1 MPMQMSKKEI
11 ELRQQFTEK
20 KNAADQKLQEGN
32 TEEARTLLDEAK
44 TLRNQIELMAE
55 GRSLAVPDLQS
66 NKKVT
71 PDLDD
76 EESRSFN
83 TNSKL
88 EERDILTATKE
99 YREAWFKVLTGRS
112 HDLGEEERSMMQR
125 VLKENRALSS
135 GSDKDGGYTVPDDIS
150 TEILKSIQELNSV
163 RNLVRVVPKTA
174 PSGSYTVRK
183 GVAGKLYN
191 TAEKEQIQELKNMEF
206 DQIWYNVKKFAGFMP
221 APNELLN
228 DSFVN
233 FVKEIVDWLS
243 ESAVVTENE
252 EIFYGKGGE
261 TNVEGIITS
270 GKYKTL
276 KAPSVITI
284 KFLRKVK
291 NQIKRGYRKN
301 AKWVM
306 NTEAFETLANIED
319 KNGRGILAQDPRDE
333 DNFLL
338 FGRPVEVYDEII
350 TDDKTQKTHIL
361 FGDFKRGYFMF
372 DRQKFEIKST
382 DVGGDAFL
390 TDQTYF
396 RGIERFDGKV
406 VDSEAAV
413 IVTDLVVGENAQVET
428 PTEEKSVDVGK

>member
-1 MPMQMSKKEI
+1 M
-11 ELRQQFTEK
+11 
-20 KNAADQKLQEGN
+20 QEGN

-276 KAPSVITI
+276 K
-284 KFLRKVK
+284 
-291 NQIKRGYRKN
+291 
-301 AKWVM
+301 
-306 NTEAFETLANIED
+306 
-319 KNGRGILAQDPRDE
+319 
-333 DNFLL
+333 
-338 FGRPVEVYDEII
+338 
-350 TDDKTQKTHIL
+350 
-361 FGDFKRGYFMF
+361 
-372 DRQKFEIKST
+372 
-382 DVGGDAFL
+382 
-390 TDQTYF
+390 
-396 RGIERFDGKV
+396 
-406 VDSEAAV
+406 
-413 IVTDLVVGENAQVET
+413 
-428 PTEEKSVDVGK
+428 

>member
-44 TLRNQIELMAE
+44 TLKNQIELMAE
-55 GRSLAVPDLQS
+55 GRSLDVSDVTERNNFVP
-66 NKKVT
+66 T
-71 PDLDD
+71 LDD
-76 EESRSFN
+76 GEGRSLGAQNETESR
-83 TNSKL
+83 T
-88 EERDILTATKE
+88 ILTATKE
-99 YREAWFKVLTGRS
+99 YREAWFKVLTGREA
-112 HDLGEEERSMMQR
+112 DLNSEERNMMER
-125 VLKENRALSS
+125 VLKENRSLSS

-150 TEILKSIQELNSV
+150 KEILKSIQELNSV

-406 VDSEAAV
+406 VDPEAAV

>member
-1 MPMQMSKKEI
+1 MPVAMTKKER
-11 ELRQQFTEK
+11 ELRQKFTQK
-20 KNAADQKLQEGN
+20 KQEATNLLEEGKS
-32 TEEARTLLDEAK
+32 EEARSMLDEAK
-44 TLRNQIELMAE
+44 EMHKQIEMMAE
-55 GRSLAVPDLQS
+55 GRSLEVPSLGEERNFVPELDL
-66 NKKVT
+66 K
-71 PDLDD
+71 PD
-76 EESRSFN
+76 E
-83 TNSKL
+83 KP

-112 HDLGEEERSMMQR
+112 HDLGDEERSMMQR
-125 VLKENRALSS
+125 VLKENRSLSS

-150 TEILKSIQELNSV
+150 KEILKSIQELNSV

-174 PSGSYTVRK
+174 PSGNYTVRK

-191 TAEKEQIQELKNMEF
+191 TAEKEQIKELKNMEF

-228 DSFVN
+228 DSFIN

-252 EIFYGKGGE
+252 EVFYGKGGE
-261 TNVEGIITS
+261 NNVEGIISS
-270 GKYKTL
+270 GKFKSL

-291 NQIKRGYRKN
+291 NQILRGYRKK
-301 AKWVM
+301 AVWVM
-306 NTEAFETLANIED
+306 NTEAFETIANIED
-319 KNGRGILAQDPRDE
+319 KNGRGILAVDPRDE
-333 DNFLL
+333 DSFLL
-338 FGRPVEVYDEII
+338 FGRPVEVYDEVV
-350 TDDKTQKTHIL
+350 TDDKQKTNIL
-361 FGDFKRGYFMF
+361 FGDFKNGYFMF

-406 VDSEAAV
+406 VDPEAAV
-413 IVTDLVVGENAQVET
+413 IVTDFVVGEDAQVET
-428 PTEEKSVDVGK
+428 PSTDQSADLGK

>member
-71 PDLDD
+71 LDLDD

-406 VDSEAAV
+406 VDPEAAV

>member
-20 KNAADQKLQEGN
+20 KSAADQKLQEGN

-44 TLRNQIELMAE
+44 TLKNQIELMAE
-55 GRSLAVPDLQS
+55 GRSLDVPDVPAG
-66 NKKVT
+66 NNVV
-71 PDLDD
+71 PAIDEEEGRNLDD
-76 EESRSFN
+76 KGQTESR
-83 TNSKL
+83 T
-88 EERDILTATKE
+88 ILTATKE
-99 YREAWFKVLTGRS
+99 YREAWLKVLTGREA
-112 HDLGEEERSMMQR
+112 DLDSEERSMMER
-125 VLKENRALSS
+125 VLRENRALSA

-163 RNLVRVVPKTA
+163 RNLVRVVPKTS
-174 PSGSYTVRK
+174 PSGSYPVRK
-183 GVAGKLYN
+183 GAAGKLYN

-221 APNELLN
+221 ISSELLN

-233 FVKEIVDWLS
+233 FVREIVDWLS

-270 GKYKTL
+270 GKYKTF

-338 FGRPVEVYDEII
+338 FGRPVEVYDEIV

-361 FGDFKRGYFMF
+361 FGDFQRGYFMF

-382 DVGGDAFL
+382 DVGVDAFL

-406 VDSEAAV
+406 VDPEAAV

>member
-361 FGDFKRGYFMF
+361 FGDFKSGYFMF

-406 VDSEAAV
+406 VDPEAAV

>member
-1 MPMQMSKKEI
+1 MPVAMTKKER
-11 ELRQQFTEK
+11 ELRQKFTQK
-20 KNAADQKLQEGN
+20 KQEATNLLEEGKS
-32 TEEARTLLDEAK
+32 EEARSMLDEAK
-44 TLRNQIELMAE
+44 EMHKQIEMMAE
-55 GRSLAVPDLQS
+55 GRSLEVPSLGEERNFVPELDR
-66 NKKVT
+66 K
-71 PDLDD
+71 PD
-76 EESRSFN
+76 E
-83 TNSKL
+83 KP

-125 VLKENRALSS
+125 VLKENRSLSS

-150 TEILKSIQELNSV
+150 KEILKSIQELNSV

-174 PSGSYTVRK
+174 PSGNYTVRK

-191 TAEKEQIQELKNMEF
+191 TAEKEQIKELKNMEF

-228 DSFVN
+228 DSFIN

-252 EIFYGKGGE
+252 EVFYGKGGE
-261 TNVEGIITS
+261 NNVEGIISS
-270 GKYKTL
+270 GKFKSL

-291 NQIKRGYRKN
+291 NQILRGYRKK
-301 AKWVM
+301 AVWVM
-306 NTEAFETLANIED
+306 NTEAFETIANIED
-319 KNGRGILAQDPRDE
+319 KNGRGILAVDPRDE
-333 DNFLL
+333 DSFLL
-338 FGRPVEVYDEII
+338 FGRPVEVYDEVV
-350 TDDKTQKTHIL
+350 TDDKQKTNIL
-361 FGDFKRGYFMF
+361 FGDFKNGYFMF

-406 VDSEAAV
+406 VDPEAAV
-413 IVTDLVVGENAQVET
+413 IVTDFVVGEDAQVET
-428 PTEEKSVDVGK
+428 PSTDQSADLGK

>member
-1 MPMQMSKKEI
+1 MPVAMTKKER
-11 ELRQQFTEK
+11 ELRQKFTQK
-20 KNAADQKLQEGN
+20 KQEATNLLEEGKS
-32 TEEARTLLDEAK
+32 EEARSMLDEAK
-44 TLRNQIELMAE
+44 EMHKQIEMMAE
-55 GRSLAVPDLQS
+55 GRSLEVPSLGEERNFVPELDR
-66 NKKVT
+66 K
-71 PDLDD
+71 PD
-76 EESRSFN
+76 E
-83 TNSKL
+83 KP

-125 VLKENRALSS
+125 VLKENRSLSS

-150 TEILKSIQELNSV
+150 KEILKSIQELNSV

-174 PSGSYTVRK
+174 PSGNYTVRK

-191 TAEKEQIQELKNMEF
+191 TAEKEQIKELKNMEF

-228 DSFVN
+228 DSFIN

-252 EIFYGKGGE
+252 EVFYGKGGE
-261 TNVEGIITS
+261 NNVEGIISS
-270 GKYKTL
+270 GKFKSL

-291 NQIKRGYRKN
+291 NQILRGYRKK
-301 AKWVM
+301 AVWVM
-306 NTEAFETLANIED
+306 NTEAFETIANIED
-319 KNGRGILAQDPRDE
+319 KNGRGILAVDPRDE
-333 DNFLL
+333 DSFLL
-338 FGRPVEVYDEII
+338 FGRPVEVYDEVV
-350 TDDKTQKTHIL
+350 TDDKQKTNVL
-361 FGDFKRGYFMF
+361 FGDFKNGYFMF

-406 VDSEAAV
+406 VDPEAAV
-413 IVTDLVVGENAQVET
+413 IVTDFVVGEDAQVET
-428 PTEEKSVDVGK
+428 PSTDQSADLGK

>member
-1 MPMQMSKKEI
+1 M
-11 ELRQQFTEK
+11 
-20 KNAADQKLQEGN
+20 QEGN
-32 TEEARTLLDEAK
+32 AEEARTLLDEAK

-83 TNSKL
+83 TNSKP

-99 YREAWFKVLTGRS
+99 YREAWFKVLTGREA
-112 HDLGEEERSMMQR
+112 DLDSEERSMMER
-125 VLKENRALSS
+125 VLRENRALSA

-163 RNLVRVVPKTA
+163 RNLVRVVPKTS
-174 PSGSYTVRK
+174 PSGCYPVRK

-191 TAEKEQIQELKNMEF
+191 TAEKEQIKELKNMEF

-221 APNELLN
+221 APSELLN

-233 FVKEIVDWLS
+233 FVREIVDWLS

-338 FGRPVEVYDEII
+338 FGRPVEVYDEIV

-361 FGDFKRGYFMF
+361 FGDFQRGYFMF

-382 DVGGDAFL
+382 DVGVDAFL

-406 VDSEAAV
+406 VDPEAAV

-428 PTEEKSVDVGK
+428 PKEEKSVDVGK